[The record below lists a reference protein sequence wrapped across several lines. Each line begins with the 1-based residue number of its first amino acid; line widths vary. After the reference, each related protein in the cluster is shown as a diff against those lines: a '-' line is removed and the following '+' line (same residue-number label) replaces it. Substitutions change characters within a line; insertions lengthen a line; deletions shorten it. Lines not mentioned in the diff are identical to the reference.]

1 MAINKKVLIIP
12 DSFKDSISSKE
23 FCDIAKKAIKKI
35 NSNVIVDCI
44 PIGDGG
50 EGSLEPFK
58 LMDNFQ
64 FKKMTVKG
72 PLNEKVQSS
81 YCIDEMTKTCVI
93 ELAQASGIQLV
104 PENLRNPMIT
114 TTYGTGELIKNAINK
129 GVKKIILFIGGSA
142 TNDAGIGMLNALG
155 YRFKDKKGDEVTAS
169 PSSLSKINKILLSP
183 LHERIKEIEFIVA
196 CDVSNFLTGPNGAT
210 YVFGEQKGATK
221 EDLNYLENSILHFSK
236 IVSNTLSKNDANK
249 EGAGAAGGVGFA
261 AISFFDA
268 IFSEGFSLLS
278 KLLDLKNKIK
288 KENYDYIITGEG
300 KIDEQTKNGKL
311 LKHLGSIG
319 LEFSIPVLAFA
330 GLVDNNLS
338 DLELPG
344 ITKAYQITPKGLDLS
359 SAIQN
364 APINLESTLYKE
376 LNILLK

>member
-35 NSNVIVDCI
+35 NSNIIVDCI

-114 TTYGTGELIKNAINK
+114 TTYGTG
-129 GVKKIILFIGGSA
+129 S
-142 TNDAGIGMLNALG
+142 
-155 YRFKDKKGDEVTAS
+155 
-169 PSSLSKINKILLSP
+169 
-183 LHERIKEIEFIVA
+183 
-196 CDVSNFLTGPNGAT
+196 
-210 YVFGEQKGATK
+210 
-221 EDLNYLENSILHFSK
+221 
-236 IVSNTLSKNDANK
+236 
-249 EGAGAAGGVGFA
+249 
-261 AISFFDA
+261 
-268 IFSEGFSLLS
+268 
-278 KLLDLKNKIK
+278 
-288 KENYDYIITGEG
+288 
-300 KIDEQTKNGKL
+300 
-311 LKHLGSIG
+311 
-319 LEFSIPVLAFA
+319 
-330 GLVDNNLS
+330 
-338 DLELPG
+338 
-344 ITKAYQITPKGLDLS
+344 
-359 SAIQN
+359 
-364 APINLESTLYKE
+364 
-376 LNILLK
+376 